1 MLESEIYD
9 LVIIGGG
16 PGGLTAAIY
25 AMRAVLK
32 TVVIELATPGG
43 QMNLSD
49 MVENWPGT
57 EQIGGFDLSQKFLDH
72 AKSYGAEIRLQEIV
86 GLEPGDKFH
95 LVRLADGSILNAH
108 AVIIATGGSPRK
120 LNIDG
125 EAEYYGKGVS
135 YCAVCDGFFFKN
147 KTVVVIGGGDSAV
160 EEALYLSKL
169 VQKIYLVHR
178 RDALR
183 AGMMLQKEL
192 MAKPNI
198 EILWNT
204 IPVAIKAD
212 EKGVCSVELQDT
224 KNGER
229 RELSIDGIFVSIGF
243 EPNNKI
249 VPADVEFDA
258 NGYVITNEKC
268 EINIPGIYVVG
279 DLRAKFAKQI
289 VTAAADGCTAALAA
303 AEYVERKKAQG

>member
-192 MAKPNI
+192 LAKPNI

>member
-169 VQKIYLVHR
+169 AQKIYLVHR

-192 MAKPNI
+192 LAKPNI

-229 RELSIDGIFVSIGF
+229 RELSIGGIFVSIGF